1 MGLVRPVQRLHDGLV
16 DLDAFL
22 EPLLICP
29 ELSLKVSPHLC
40 IERPHGHSTYYCMF
54 EEAIREPACGE
65 VVQVEEVEAP
75 QGQVD
80 YKG

>member
-1 MGLVRPVQRLHDGLV
+1 
-16 DLDAFL
+16 
-22 EPLLICP
+22 
-29 ELSLKVSPHLC
+29 
-40 IERPHGHSTYYCMF
+40 MF